1 MEPQRLSTKKFSTL
15 AWLTGLLG
23 LFGIDRFYLGK
34 TGTGLVK
41 LFTGG
46 GFFVLYIVDIISAVR
61 GKSLDKD
68 GLSPIGYSPMT
79 QRATYLST
87 LIFTVYCVMAVSLTS
102 LYPEEF
108 KQNSVSPQSS
118 SAASCALLRES
129 TGKVAF
135 VIGGGVSSP
144 EEATKALTEE
154 MDYWYREARKHP
166 ENHPTGVWLRK
177 MSSLNLDVNSF
188 LLTGFPED
196 GPDKAEELMAQL
208 ALVDQYCE

>member
-1 MEPQRLSTKKFSTL
+1 MEQQSQSTKKFSTL

-46 GFFVLYIVDIISAVR
+46 GFLVLYILDIVSVSRGTSVD
-61 GKSLDKD
+61 KN
-68 GLSPIGYSPMT
+68 GLSPIGYSAKT
-79 QRATYLST
+79 KRTTYLST
-87 LIFTVYCVMAVSLTS
+87 LIFAIYCAMSVSVTS
-102 LYPEEF
+102 LYPEVF
-108 KQNSVSPQSS
+108 KESNISSESS
-118 SAASCALLRES
+118 SSTSCVLLRES
-129 TGKVAF
+129 AGKVSF
-135 VIGGGVSSP
+135 VLGGGVSSP

-166 ENHPTGVWLRK
+166 ENHPTSVWLRK
-177 MSSLNLDVNSF
+177 MASLNLDVNSF

-196 GPDKAEELMAQL
+196 GPDKAEQLVTQL
-208 ALVDQYCE
+208 ALADQYCE